1 MDIEVNKIVILGNN
15 EKYLV
20 IDKVFNN
27 DKFYYYVAEVNDEET
42 DIKDNYKIVTI
53 DLEDDQNCFNEVLGE
68 EKLKE
73 VLPLFLNNIKNKEQ
87 INNNL

>member
-87 INNNL
+87 INNN

>member
-1 MDIEVNKIVILGNN
+1 MNLEINKIIVLGNG

-20 IDKVFNN
+20 IDKIFMNN
-27 DKFYYYVAEVNDEET
+27 VDYYYVAQVNNEET

-53 DLEDDQNCFNEVLGE
+53 ENKDNQNCLEEVLGE

-73 VLPLFLNNIKNKEQ
+73 ILPLFLENINKLEENT
-87 INNNL
+87 I